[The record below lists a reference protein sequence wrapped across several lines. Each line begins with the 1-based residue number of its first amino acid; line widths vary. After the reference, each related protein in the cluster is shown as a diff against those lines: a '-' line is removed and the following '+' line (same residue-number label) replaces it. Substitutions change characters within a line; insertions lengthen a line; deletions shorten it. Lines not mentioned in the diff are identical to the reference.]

1 LFYASDNPAAAVFD
15 TPVGGPAVLPSGQ
28 TFENLKRFP
37 KTRFKTKQSTLS
49 AKGPAQIASFNAT
62 AQPCRPPNQSES
74 ANLSYVRKNELNM
87 RQNGKGEDGVFDF
100 SNKVLETLEIWFP
113 FAYPKRG

>member
-1 LFYASDNPAAAVFD
+1 
-15 TPVGGPAVLPSGQ
+15 
-28 TFENLKRFP
+28 
-37 KTRFKTKQSTLS
+37 
-49 AKGPAQIASFNAT
+49 
-62 AQPCRPPNQSES
+62 
-74 ANLSYVRKNELNM
+74 M